1 MRSCKFLAYAG
12 GTTPRASAVRSR
24 VRSASARHRK
34 GASADDSTT
43 ARTASA
49 PQELKENPQVMHA
62 LFVQSSVR
70 MHTWI
75 LLRGHIQPSGFTAIC
90 ASSLQV
96 DSLFQELDK
105 ILPNNFM
112 SQTFV
117 DASAGTISA
126 TPASSNLT
134 QAQLE
139 VNEAAASLNGQWF
152 EQLHPHNCC
161 HSCTVHLCAGPCL
174 YEQVRCL

>member
-1 MRSCKFLAYAG
+1 M
-12 GTTPRASAVRSR
+12 RSR

-34 GASADDSTT
+34 GASADDWTT

-49 PQELKENPQVMHA
+49 PQELKENPQVLHA
-62 LFVQSSVR
+62 LFVQSSVT

-75 LLRGHIQPSGFTAIC
+75 LLRSQIPPSSFTAIC

-112 SQTFV
+112 SQTFE

-139 VNEAAASLNGQWF
+139 VNKAAASLIGQGF
-152 EQLHPHNCC
+152 EQLHPYNCC
-161 HSCTVHLCAGPCL
+161 LSRTVHFCAGPCL
-174 YEQVRCL
+174 YGQVRCL

>member
-1 MRSCKFLAYAG
+1 MRSCNFLAYAG
-12 GTTPRASAVRSR
+12 ESTPRASAVRSR

-34 GASADDSTT
+34 GASAEDSTT
-43 ARTASA
+43 ARTATA
-49 PQELKENPQVMHA
+49 PQELKENPQVLHA
-62 LFVQSSVR
+62 FFAQSSVR
-70 MHTWI
+70 MHNWI
-75 LLRGHIQPSGFTAIC
+75 LLRSQIRLSSFTAIC

-112 SQTFV
+112 SQTFE

-139 VNEAAASLNGQWF
+139 VNEAAASLNG
-152 EQLHPHNCC
+152 
-161 HSCTVHLCAGPCL
+161 
-174 YEQVRCL
+174 